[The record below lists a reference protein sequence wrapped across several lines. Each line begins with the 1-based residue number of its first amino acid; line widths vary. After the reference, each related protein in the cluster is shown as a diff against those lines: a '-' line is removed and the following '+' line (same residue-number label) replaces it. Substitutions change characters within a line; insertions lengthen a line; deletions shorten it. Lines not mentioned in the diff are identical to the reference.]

1 MTGTSPVTG
10 WFRDPELRKHRRQ
23 TAKAEAKPESDA
35 VVFLRARE
43 GKFSF
48 CAPARGNFLCRLLSV
63 INFGGAEMRSSG
75 RGLSGI
81 PVTPY

>member
-23 TAKAEAKPESDA
+23 TAKAEAKPESDRGRFFA
-35 VVFLRARE
+35 RPRGEIFFLRA
-43 GKFSF
+43 
-48 CAPARGNFLCRLLSV
+48 ARGNFLCRLLSV